1 MKQLR
6 SQLPKLIVRLVD
18 LLCRRNKLLKR
29 SIYRIIPLYL
39 ITFVTLF
46 CRTSAIAS
54 GVALEGLA
62 IPKWNQQLMEQNAVM
77 TR

>member
-1 MKQLR
+1 MIDWLIWLIYYQTIFFV
-6 SQLPKLIVRLVD
+6 LIV
-18 LLCRRNKLLKR
+18 
-29 SIYRIIPLYL
+29 
-39 ITFVTLF
+39 FVVLF

-62 IPKWNQQLMEQNAVM
+62 IPKWNQQLMDQNAVI